1 MIRIDRSTS
10 IVEIASLVSQALD
23 AAGITAVLSGGAA
36 VSVYSEN
43 EYASVD
49 LDFVTSARNV
59 TIAKALEPHGF
70 VHSKGRKELV
80 HPDSDFTIEFPPG
93 PLAFGATVAE
103 TADGTVVNTEFGALR
118 IVTPTQSV
126 MDRLAHFVAWNDNQA
141 FDQAAMVA
149 RRCPVDWTQLER
161 WAEHEG
167 APASVLDRLKR
178 RVARED

>member
-1 MIRIDRSTS
+1 MSRIDRSTS

-59 TIAKALEPHGF
+59 TIAKALEPLGF
-70 VHSKGRKELV
+70 MHAEGRKELV
-80 HPDSDFTIEFPPG
+80 HPDSDFTVEFPPG
-93 PLAFGATVAE
+93 PLAFGATVAD
-103 TADGTVVNTEFGALR
+103 TMGGAIVDTEFGPLR

-149 RRCPVDWTQLER
+149 RRCHVDWAQLER
-161 WAEHEG
+161 WAEQEG
-167 APASVLDRLKR
+167 VSASVLDRLRR